1 MPYERDRLRQVDD
14 ITNGDPVCVE
24 FDTNHPRVAERYYS
38 RNSKIDEIICTRQ
51 DDLQLERNLQTED
64 WSIKVNTSI
73 LGMDHVDIYYLG
85 KACEWWDDS
94 NPAEFY
100 YNLAEEM
107 IENHWNER
115 RTRRNQAG
123 QPISCPGYIRNIVPH
138 FTPTKKKR
146 KKDTKCLGRYQVTG
160 KIKMQSM

>member
-14 ITNGDPVCVE
+14 IPNGDPVCVE
-24 FDTNHPRVAERYYS
+24 FDINHPKMAERYYS

-51 DDLQLERNLQTED
+51 DDLQLERKLQTED

-94 NPAEFY
+94 NPAELY
-100 YNLAEEM
+100 
-107 IENHWNER
+107 
-115 RTRRNQAG
+115 
-123 QPISCPGYIRNIVPH
+123 
-138 FTPTKKKR
+138 
-146 KKDTKCLGRYQVTG
+146 
-160 KIKMQSM
+160 